1 MCSWCQS
8 DLCCGAGELPT
19 VHDAEGWRE
28 TKNQKSLILLH
39 DNLLSKTSKEST
51 QTIILFLSWAFWF
64 QVSNLN
70 RNHCWLRLQGMNIT
84 EIAKSTSIRFRIRYW
99 WEASTLSA
107 CWFVL
112 SLCSPGLPSHKKKK
126 KKHFDA
132 KSRNTLQQNCDREHG
147 VLQSCK
153 PSLKCTRTNHTFQTI
168 SSRHEQI
175 LPYLSGNNLSLG
187 GFWHTSLIDAVMMK
201 ITSATRGQQTHC

>member
-1 MCSWCQS
+1 LQKALQS
-8 DLCCGAGELPT
+8 GFGSDIGG
-19 VHDAEGWRE
+19 
-28 TKNQKSLILLH
+28 
-39 DNLLSKTSKEST
+39 
-51 QTIILFLSWAFWF
+51 
-64 QVSNLN
+64 
-70 RNHCWLRLQGMNIT
+70 RLQPYQPVD
-84 EIAKSTSIRFRIRYW
+84 SFF
-99 WEASTLSA
+99 L
-107 CWFVL
+107 CVL
-112 SLCSPGLPSHKKKK
+112 QDSLHIKKK

-201 ITSATRGQQTHC
+201 ITSATRGQQTHHE